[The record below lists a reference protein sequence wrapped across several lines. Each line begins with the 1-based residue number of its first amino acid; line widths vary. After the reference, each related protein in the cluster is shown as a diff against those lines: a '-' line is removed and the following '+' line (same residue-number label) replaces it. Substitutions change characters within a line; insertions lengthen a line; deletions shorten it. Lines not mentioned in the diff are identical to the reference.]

1 MSQPPAFPFH
11 VKEHKIASQH
21 VREFPRATANSQE
34 DVLWLSVKQYTPVDN
49 PSPQPG
55 DVTIIGAHA
64 NGFPKELYEAMW
76 ADLHAASRQHGF
88 RIRGIWIADVTNQ
101 GASGVANESTLG
113 NDPSWFDHARDLL
126 HMTNVFRA
134 DMPRPLVGVGHS
146 FGGNCLVQL
155 ALLHPRLLTSLILLD
170 PVITRF
176 TNANAG
182 AGVSPARS
190 STWRRDVWPSRQAA
204 TDSFAK
210 SPFYRS
216 WDPRVLQSWLDHAI
230 RDTPTLLHPDDPSAK
245 DAAGATLMTTK
256 HQEVFTFFRPLWPAV
271 SASPDGDGSVSISRT
286 EAPDFDED
294 GQQGKITGKI
304 AFPFY
309 RSEAGWVLKRLPHVR
324 PSLLWVFGG
333 DSDLSGPEARD
344 LKMST
349 TGVGAGGSGG
359 EKAGK
364 VASVVM
370 PRMGHLFPME
380 VPGQCAEHAATW
392 IGKEMVFWREQE
404 RQYNEWTKQDIR
416 AKTTLSDEFLKHVG
430 TLPKRD
436 KKKQPEPKL

>member
-1 MSQPPAFPFH
+1 MSPPSFPFH

-34 DVLWLSVKQYTPVDN
+34 DILWLSVKQYTPIDN
-49 PSPQPG
+49 PNPQPG

-64 NGFPKELYEAMW
+64 NGFPKELYEALW
-76 ADLHAASRQHGF
+76 ADLHAQSVSQGF

-101 GASGVANESTLG
+101 GASGVANEGALG
-113 NDPSWFDHARDLL
+113 DDPSWYDHARDLL

-134 DMPRPLVGVGHS
+134 DMARPIVGVGHS
-146 FGGNCLVQL
+146 FGGACLTML
-155 ALLHPRLLTSLILLD
+155 SLLHPRLLTSLVLLD

-204 TDSFAK
+204 ADSFAK
-210 SPFYRS
+210 SPFYKA
-216 WDPRVLQSWLDHAI
+216 WDPRVLQSWIDHAI
-230 RDTPTLLHPDDPSAK
+230 RETPTQLHQDTSAG
-245 DAAGATLMTTK
+245 GATLTTTK

-271 SASPDGDGSVSISRT
+271 TQSPDGQSVTVSRA

-294 GQQGKITGKI
+294 GQVGKITGKVE
-304 AFPFY
+304 FPFY
-309 RSEAGWVLKRLPHVR
+309 RSEAGWLLKRLPYVR
-324 PSLLWVFGG
+324 PSVLWLFGEA
-333 DSDLSGPEARD
+333 SDLSTPDSQA
-344 LKMST
+344 LKMAT
-349 TGVGAGGSGG
+349 TGAGAGGSGG
-359 EKAGK
+359 KDAGR
-364 VASVVM
+364 VASVNM

-380 VPGQCAEHAATW
+380 VPAQCAEHAAKW
-392 IGKEMVFWREQE
+392 IGKEMVLWREQE

-416 AKTTLSDEFLKHVG
+416 AKSTMSEEFVKHVG
-430 TLPKRD
+430 PLPKRS
-436 KKKQPEPKL
+436 KKQPEPKL